1 MSTPSQPERDRL
13 LVREIYGEARHY
25 APWRE
30 LTADEHAVVMP
41 AGPQCNRAE
50 PARAGQS

>member
-1 MSTPSQPERDRL
+1 VSTASQPGRDRL
-13 LVREIYGEARHY
+13 LVREIYGAARHH

-30 LTADEHAVVMP
+30 LTADEHAAAMA
-41 AGPQCNRAE
+41 AGKHRNRAE